1 MALDYP
7 SLVLASS
14 PLFYTRF
21 DEETTPCP
29 DSSGNGRGWGGS
41 GNMLKGEE
49 PIVAD
54 SLYSAYWGGASSSF
68 DMGDAA
74 WMDVENI
81 TVEVWLKPNYTRAGG
96 KVPVVIVRGVYNA
109 ATFDPGFWG
118 LSYQDSGALRFWVSV
133 GGSVY
138 DVDGASITDPDAATH
153 VVGTYDGSHAR
164 LYINGV
170 LDAEVAIAGLLD
182 TGAAPIR
189 LFRGTNSSFT
199 RYSGWIDE
207 LAVYPAAL
215 TDEEV
220 HQHYQ
225 TGAGAVDPLAV
236 TATAVGGR
244 AVITWDPEG
253 STNDFRLYRRPAPD
267 GVGAGDWVLSAVIPD
282 PVAEHLPYTDLT
294 SSPCEEWEYTVRE
307 VEDGEEQPQYVPD
320 TVAIPCLSADTI
332 SATLEGALLA
342 RIDVTSPSD
351 TATQR
356 TLQAS
361 ASSDFASFVEIPQEG
376 GPLPAVL
383 YDVTGEAGARRYYR
397 TAVTDGLSTAY
408 SNVVYLDFP
417 AEPGPAKPVLTVE
430 AVGVN
435 FVVVSLSAPAVPAG
449 HTIAA
454 IELAIYFDGDL
465 VRNETIPI
473 ADPDDPGQPWRE
485 QAIEEIYPSEET
497 FTVTGRWIS
506 DSTPDRD
513 PTFSPGPYSDPK
525 TFTLLDIPEDDPEE
539 DDPEEAG
546 QVEHLE
552 LSDEWPIPLYSLRL
566 ALTLPEIEHLSS
578 VQVGVTRSGS
588 HVRTQIGSAKYPIRQ
603 FGAMLPGATYSFAAL
618 WTYVPPDSLPRR
630 AASRVSLVT
639 IPLANVPPYFKIESG
654 VSFTEPTTIEFD
666 QHQHPSFEGL
676 DVITE
681 GAWPVE
687 ITRDGAT
694 WVRLTDDA
702 RIEPYEF
709 DPASYTSGYAQFRVR
724 NEPAEGAPSR
734 WRTSPPVY
742 LHPPEYYWRHAG
754 DELTVDL
761 FETGGSGEWSQVDEA
776 EDRRVRYVGGPGTG
790 GYAALKH
797 VGQPRTFEVI
807 TVGQWATGRAEHW
820 MYGFHAEMYA
830 HWGVGAFLRD
840 DPYTALTARLGP
852 SRAALG
858 QWRDR
863 HLGEAGAPWWQS
875 GIRYGL
881 GSMRPLIGR
890 YGPASGA
897 DPGART
903 SQYSG
908 SSAAQ
913 WLGGAA
919 SVVGVPLSPWYTVRA
934 RYTLLETEL
943 DGSHRIRVQMQL
955 WGPESDRSAGFSL
968 SYEYRG
974 IEWPCGPPGL
984 LAVSGSNNVIDF
996 QSITVLAEDYGTCP
1010 LPEGT
1015 DFLASASGSPCDP
1028 LIAIFWRHGH
1038 GGS

>member
-1 MALDYP
+1 MAKF
-7 SLVLASS
+7 STNWSEFASGSS
-14 PLFYTRF
+14 PV
-21 DEETTPCP
+21 
-29 DSSGNGRGWGGS
+29 GNGWS
-41 GNMLKGEE
+41 E
-49 PIVAD
+49 
-54 SLYSAYWGGASSSF
+54 YWGSATWQVLNPTSVASPI
-68 DMGDAA
+68 
-74 WMDVENI
+74 E
-81 TVEVWLKPNYTRAGG
+81 GG
-96 KVPVVIVRGVYNA
+96 KVLRCNVPALGTVSLTLDA
-109 ATFDPGFWG
+109 AGSAEGTQEVLILLRHNTVGQQYIMG
-118 LSYQDSGALRFWVSV
+118 SSMRVSGGAGSQWAILHQGYVSGSDARNFLRRFAN
-133 GGSVY
+133 GSVSNIANSLSSPSAPFFG
-138 DVDGASITDPDAATH
+138 GAWIWMRSR
-153 VVGTYDGSHAR
+153 VSGSTA
-164 LYINGV
+164 YAKV
-170 LDAEVAIAGLLD
+170 
-182 TGAAPIR
+182 
-189 LFRGTNSSFT
+189 
-199 RYSGWIDE
+199 W
-207 LAVYPAAL
+207 
-215 TDEEV
+215 
-220 HQHYQ
+220 
-225 TGAGAVDPLAV
+225 AVDPGAADLGFSNEPGLWDYSGSISGGTPAV
-236 TATAVGGR
+236 GAVGINARAVGNLDFAYVGIGMGGDSAPDPEFVKPSVSATAENGR
-244 AVITWDPEG
+244 AVVTWDPDG
-253 STNDFRLYRRPAPD
+253 SENDFRLYRRPAPD
-267 GVGAGDWVLSAVIPD
+267 GIGAGDWVLSAVIPG

-449 HTIAA
+449 HSIAA

-506 DSTPDRD
+506 DSTPDSD

-525 TFTLLDIPEDDPEE
+525 TFTLLDIPEEDPEPDE
-539 DDPEEAG
+539 PEEAG
-546 QVEHLE
+546 TIDGFDLH
-552 LSDEWPIPLYSLRL
+552 DEWPIPQYNLRFRL
-566 ALTLPEIEHLSS
+566 GEAPSS
-578 VQVGVTRSGS
+578 GVATVQADVFRGGVHINRQYNSS
-588 HVRTQIGSAKYPIRQ
+588 PHSFPVMQ
-603 FGAMLPGATYSFAAL
+603 FGAMLPGVSYQIVTIWSYWVGNA
-618 WTYVPPDSLPRR
+618 RR
-630 AASRVSLVT
+630 RRSYQSLVT
-639 IPLANVPPYFKIESG
+639 LPLANVPPYFKIEPG

-666 QHQHPSFEGL
+666 QHQHPSFEGH

-687 ITRDGAT
+687 ITRDGET

-742 LHPPEYYWRHAG
+742 LHPPEYFWRHAG

-761 FETGGSGEWSQVDEA
+761 FETGGSGEWSQVGEA
-776 EDRRVRYVGGPGTG
+776 EDRRVRYVGGRGTG

-797 VGQPRTFEVI
+797 VGQPRTFEVT
-807 TVGQWATGRAEHW
+807 TVGQWATGHAGHW
-820 MYGFHAEMYA
+820 MYGFRAEMYA

-840 DPYTALTARLGP
+840 DPYTALTARLG
-852 SRAALG
+852 SRFGAWG
-858 QWRDR
+858 RWI
-863 HLGEAGAPWWQS
+863 HGHIGEAGSPWWQN
-875 GIRYGL
+875 GQRYGR
-881 GSMRPLIGR
+881 GSMNPYIGR
-890 YGPASGA
+890 YGPGPSSNPAAAPLQGI
-897 DPGART
+897 
-903 SQYSG
+903 G
-908 SSAAQ
+908 STRNQ

-943 DGSHRIRVQMQL
+943 DGSHRIRVQMQF
-955 WGPESDRSAGFSL
+955 WGPDSDRSAGFSL